1 MLEKIK
7 ERVKAWKRLYA
18 QDCQKCD
25 ENSSWYDILMEL
37 EYYRHDKFLPF
48 SKTGM
53 LPGNQ
58 KLSAAFETIGT
69 FSEKEKEFLETLPG
83 YHAAKVWLKHDDYDE
98 YFRLKLDDNDDY
110 ELVCMCRDK
119 KVDVPIREYTIV
131 TGRQDLWG
139 LEVYIFKYS
148 FRPDCRD
155 KFCRHGI
162 IRFAKEAPADYV
174 EPEYADDD
182 LPF

>member
-37 EYYRHDKFLPF
+37 KFYRYDKFYPF
-48 SKTGM
+48 SKTKM

-58 KLSAAFETIGT
+58 KLSAAWNTIGT
-69 FSEKEKEFLETLPG
+69 FSNKEKEFLETLPG
-83 YHAAKVWLKHDDYDE
+83 YHAARVCLEHDDYRE
-98 YFRLKLDDNDDY
+98 YYRAKFDDNDDF

-119 KVDVPIREYTIV
+119 KVDVPIREYTII
-131 TGRQDLWG
+131 TDRQDLWG
-139 LEVYIFKYS
+139 LEIYIFKYS
-148 FRPDCRD
+148 FRLDCRD

-162 IRFAKEAPADYV
+162 IRFAKEAPTDYV
-174 EPEYADDD
+174 EPESTDD

>member
-7 ERVKAWKRLYA
+7 ERVKAWKRFYA
-18 QDCQKCD
+18 RNCQKCD

-37 EYYRHDKFLPF
+37 EYYCYDKFYPY
-48 SKTGM
+48 SKKSIGVKKM
-53 LPGNQ
+53 Y
-58 KLSAAFETIGT
+58 AAWNTIGAFT
-69 FSEKEKEFLETLPG
+69 NDEKAFLETLPG
-83 YHAAKVWLKHDDYDE
+83 YHMASNCLKNDDLLD
-98 YFRLKLDDNDDY
+98 YFRTKYSDHNDL
-110 ELVCMCRDK
+110 EMFCMCRDR

-131 TGRQDLWG
+131 TGRQNLWDL
-139 LEVYIFKYS
+139 EIYIFKYS
-148 FRPDCRD
+148 RYD
-155 KFCRHGI
+155 KRCRHGI